1 MRKGGLLSGVTEID
15 DDWQL
20 NRTQRDILVL
30 LACDGPLTG
39 SELHRALRDGESNT
53 KGSTHRM
60 VRRLARDT
68 PFVNREPDPD
78 DKRMY
83 RNQLTAEGVG
93 VVNRGV
99 VQPAERICTEESDE
113 SE

>member
-15 DDWQL
+15 DDWQQL

-68 PFVNREPDPD
+68 PFVDREPDPD

-83 RNQLTAEGVG
+83 RNQLTAEGNRLVW
-93 VVNRGV
+93 RGV
-99 VQPAERICTEESDE
+99 VRPAKQIKEDL
-113 SE
+113 